1 MKDPGG
7 EDPDR
12 PRAARSV
19 RRPAG
24 PDRRGMAP
32 SSRDRRSTPGRRAPS
47 GSAARGSAAGGRRGM
62 RGEVILPAGRG
73 RAGAPRRAPGQE
85 PPGRDGNRSRAQ
97 HDHGPRPGARS
108 PRPAADSGRSARPGR
123 DGGRSARAARDS
135 ERSRRKQRRAQAR
148 RRSTLNRGDPAR
160 RLRASL
166 LCIAFALSLFAGRL
180 VQLQGMEGS
189 RYRTL
194 ADLQRVQSVQLPAVR
209 GSITTADGAT
219 LASTLETDMVF
230 ADPRLMTAAQEPQV
244 AAALAG
250 PLGMPAPAILGLI
263 QHPSSPQYVVL
274 KQAVPAE
281 TGNRIAALSL
291 PGSQLGHLPG
301 IDLRPS
307 YTTSYPNGQ
316 LAAPLIGFTNTDSA
330 GNLVGEA
337 GIESQ
342 YNALLAGHAG
352 TEEVQTTNLGQP
364 IPLGEDTLRPAVPGR
379 DIRLTIISGIQYS
392 AEQACKQRMLATGAA
407 YCTAVVMQPHTGQ
420 ILAMAQYPT
429 FDPAHPASLA
439 ATTDDAVA
447 DVWQPGSTGKAITVA
462 AALERGGQTAMSPY
476 WVPNQIT
483 VDGYPFHDAE
493 THPTEHLTIAGILA
507 NSSNVGMVQVV
518 RHVPP
523 AVQYAYLR
531 AFGLGKSTG
540 LNLPGASNGILPAPP
555 QWSGDTRYTL
565 AFGQGV
571 AASAVQMAS
580 VYATIANGGVRVP
593 PSIVAGTTS
602 AAGQFVPAAV
612 PRGQRV
618 IKPST
623 ARTLIR
629 ILQQVPMINAQAGM
643 PWGEIAGYPIA
654 AKTGTAQEWD
664 PRRHCL
670 CNYGSSYIGM
680 APAND
685 PKVVVAINLQDPKK
699 GYFGIEVAGPVFYQ
713 VMRSALQTLK
723 IPPNYVNRPY
733 VRLTVP

>member
-1 MKDPGG
+1 
-7 EDPDR
+7 
-12 PRAARSV
+12 
-19 RRPAG
+19 
-24 PDRRGMAP
+24 MAP
-32 SSRDRRSTPGRRAPS
+32 ASRDRRSTQGRRPGAP
-47 GSAARGSAAGGRRGM
+47 GDRTPARPHREVSRDGRRT

-73 RAGAPRRAPGQE
+73 RPGAPRRPPGQD
-85 PPGRDGNRSRAQ
+85 PPGRGAGRSRRPGADSHQ
-97 HDHGPRPGARS
+97 SRGPREEHDRVPRPG
-108 PRPAADSGRSARPGR
+108 DR
-123 DGGRSARAARDS
+123 D
-135 ERSRRKQRRAQAR
+135 RRARAR

-189 RYRTL
+189 TYRTL

-209 GSITTADGAT
+209 GGITTADGAT
-219 LASTLETDMVF
+219 LAATLETDMVF
-230 ADPRLMTAAQEPQV
+230 ADPKLMTSAQEPQI

-250 PLGMPAPAILGLI
+250 PLGMPRATILGLI
-263 QHPSSPQYVVL
+263 QRPSSPQYVVL
-274 KQAVPAE
+274 KRAVQAEA
-281 TGNRIAALSL
+281 GNRIAALTL

-301 IDLRPS
+301 IGLQPS
-307 YTTSYPNGQ
+307 YSTSYPNGQ

-330 GNLVGEA
+330 GNLIGEA

-364 IPLGEDTLRPAVPGR
+364 IPLGQDTLKPTVPGR
-379 DIRLTIISGIQYS
+379 GIKLTIISSIQYA
-392 AEQACKQRMLATGAA
+392 AEQACKQRVLLTRAA

-439 ATTDDAVA
+439 ATTNDAVA

-462 AALERGGQTAMSPY
+462 AALERGRQTAMSPY
-476 WVPNQIT
+476 TVPNQIV

-493 THPTEHLTIAGILA
+493 THPTLHLTIAGVLA

-518 RHVPP
+518 KHVPP

-531 AFGLGKSTG
+531 AFGLGKPTG
-540 LNLPGASNGILPAPP
+540 LNLPGASDGILPAPS

-571 AASAVQMAS
+571 AVNAVQMAG

-602 AAGQFVPAAV
+602 AAGQFMPAAT
-612 PRGQRV
+612 PRGHRV
-618 IKPST
+618 IKAST

-629 ILQQVPMINAQAGM
+629 ILQQVPMINAQGGM

-664 PRRHCL
+664 PARHCL

-680 APAND
+680 APANN
-685 PKVVVAINLQDPKK
+685 PKVVVAINLQDPKT

-723 IPPNYVNRPY
+723 IPPNYVDRPY
-733 VRLTVP
+733 VRLTAP